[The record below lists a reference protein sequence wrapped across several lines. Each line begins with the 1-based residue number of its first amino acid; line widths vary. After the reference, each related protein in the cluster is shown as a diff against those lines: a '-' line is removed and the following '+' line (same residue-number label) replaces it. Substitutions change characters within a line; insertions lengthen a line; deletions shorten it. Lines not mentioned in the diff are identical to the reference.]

1 MRSPSVHEPPPDGRR
16 LSGRRLPVVGT
27 DADAVTT
34 LRVGDVDG
42 RRTHTEDPVTVP
54 REALDGFEAAT
65 DPGARRSLP
74 AALASAPATV
84 SRSLRAFGR

>member
-1 MRSPSVHEPPPDGRR
+1 
-16 LSGRRLPVVGT
+16 
-27 DADAVTT
+27 
-34 LRVGDVDG
+34 
-42 RRTHTEDPVTVP
+42 VP